1 MKNIQRIDEAVGSI
15 EERRV
20 SAEALLKSVVKG
32 DSSEVEGIKLSK
44 EMADSFLMW
53 LQYSTYGKKFSALPF
68 YKLFSASFNWGLDRY
83 TKSAALKKEYKELKA
98 KASEMRK
105 AEKFESLK
113 EAIDLLKSSWR
124 GTKGWNDI
132 ARIMD
137 AGLMKAIKSGSVTL
151 GYAKDYVKSLERMA
165 KRNAKK
171 FFAEYGNFTEEDFIE
186 DVEYNMAN
194 ENKVNEAKFKKGQ
207 YIKSK
212 NDSDDFDGDVYD
224 RTNDVDGSEI
234 LKNSSFEIYE
244 IGKDEV
250 VLWSD
255 ADGVEYSIDPDD
267 LKHFVKESV
276 INEAKK
282 LGLGDKG
289 VDYNDN
295 VVEVIEIGKFDKV
308 AKRFKKEM
316 KADAEDYGFEKGAGE
331 FYLTKNIEATEGNV
345 GDLAIYPVKYD
356 MSNYWGL
363 DPLKESINEA
373 KFSFSED
380 EVKDVAE
387 VIAKALAKMDNMKT
401 AVHDME
407 YDAGR
412 GAGFEIS
419 MGGDKYEGGSYVV
432 KPNGD
437 VVNAAIGNSFPNA
450 VYANIGDTD
459 IKKVMKKIKKFESV
473 TEAEDFKPHM
483 MYDPETGEE
492 YKAEKPEDH
501 ERMAKLG
508 YVHEKPEIKENNMK
522 HFKSYGSFINEEYDT
537 EARKEM
543 AAKGFA
549 LADGSF
555 PIANL
560 EDLKNAIMAYGRAKD
575 QAKAAK
581 FIAKRAKALGAEDL
595 IPDSDDFQKSL
606 KEGIEDVYTQV
617 PSKTIAIEEGKDIG
631 SWNQG
636 GLKGDK
642 NVLITTFVG
651 PKDIEDFG
659 LGRKCMQINIGMDYI
674 SLNPAD
680 IVELKD
686 ILKSYKVK

>member
-1 MKNIQRIDEAVGSI
+1 MKNLKRIDEAVGSI
-15 EERRV
+15 LERR
-20 SAEALLKSVVKG
+20 AAADRLLKDVVNG
-32 DSSEVEGIKLSK
+32 NASEVEGIKLSK
-44 EMADSFLMW
+44 EMAQGFLDW
-53 LQYSTYGKKFSALPF
+53 LKYSTYGKKFGALPF
-68 YKLFSASFNWGLDRY
+68 YKLFTASFNWGLDRFVKGAN
-83 TKSAALKKEYKELKA
+83 TELKAEFKELKA

-105 AEKFESLK
+105 AEKFESVD
-113 EAIDLLKSSWR
+113 EAIDLIKSTWR
-124 GTKGWNDI
+124 GTKGWNDV
-132 ARIMD
+132 ARVMN
-137 AGLMKAIKSGSVTL
+137 AGLMKAIKSGSIDI

-171 FFAEYGNFTEEDFIE
+171 FFNDYGNFSEDDFIE

-194 ENKVNEAKFKKGQ
+194 ESKVNEASLGHAEVKKV
-207 YIKSK
+207 IKGMSQK
-212 NDSDDFDGDVYD
+212 NKIALERAIKDG
-224 RTNDVDGSEI
+224 TIKTSE
-234 LKNSSFEIYE
+234 
-244 IGKDEV
+244 
-250 VLWSD
+250 
-255 ADGVEYSIDPDD
+255 D
-267 LKHFVKESV
+267 LSNWAKS

-295 VVEVIEIGKFDKV
+295 VVEIIEIGKFDKV

-387 VIAKALAKMDNMKT
+387 VIAKAIEKMDNMKT

-432 KPNGD
+432 RPNGE
-437 VVNAAIGNSFPNA
+437 VYNAAIGNSFPNA
-450 VYANIGDTD
+450 IYAKIGDTD
-459 IKKVMKKIKKFESV
+459 IRKVMKNIKKFESV
-473 TEAEDFKPHM
+473 EVNEAKFVKSYDTKVNSAETEKDVKKIYPKYKKIGVGKLTHFFGELEPNLFFKARYPKYYKQDTGKSVKGDFKIVSVYSFRNGNGVELM
-483 MYDPETGEE
+483 KESIMENFKTYGEF
-492 YKAEKPEDH
+492 
-501 ERMAKLG
+501 
-508 YVHEKPEIKENNMK
+508 VSEN
-522 HFKSYGSFINEEYDT
+522 YDT
-537 EARKEM
+537 EQRKEM
-543 AAKGFA
+543 AKKGFA
-549 LADGSF
+549 LSDGSF

-575 QAKAAK
+575 QARAAK

-595 IPDSDDFQKSL
+595 IPDSEDFQKSL
-606 KEGIEDVYTQV
+606 KEDVATQV
-617 PSKTIAIEEGKDIG
+617 PAKTIAFDADDYE
-631 SWNQG
+631 NQP
-636 GLKGDK
+636 
-642 NVLITTFVG
+642 F
-651 PKDIEDFG
+651 
-659 LGRKCMQINIGMDYI
+659 
-674 SLNPAD
+674 AD
-680 IVELKD
+680 
-686 ILKSYKVK
+686 